1 MEDITDADYR
11 KKKSFETRNLG
22 EYHNLYVQGGTL
34 LLAYVFETFRNM
46 CLEIYE
52 LDHPKSLLAPGLVQ
66 QQVLKKAKVELD
78 LLTGI
83 DLLL

>member
-1 MEDITDADYR
+1 MEDITDVDYG
-11 KKKSFETRNLG
+11 KKKSFEIRNLG
-22 EYHNLYVQGGTL
+22 EYHNLYVQGGIL

-52 LDHPKSLLAPGLVQ
+52 LDHPKCLLAPGLVQ
-66 QQVLKKAKVELD
+66 PQALKKAKVKLD

>member
-1 MEDITDADYR
+1 MEDITDADYG
-11 KKKSFETRNLG
+11 KKKSFEIRNLG

-52 LDHPKSLLAPGLVQ
+52 LDHPKCLLAPGLVQ

-83 DLLL
+83 ELLL

>member
-1 MEDITDADYR
+1 MEDITDADYG
-11 KKKSFETRNLG
+11 KKKSFEIRNIG

-52 LDHPKSLLAPGLVQ
+52 LDHPKCLLAPGLVQ

>member
-1 MEDITDADYR
+1 MEYITDADYR
-11 KKKSFETRNLG
+11 KKKSFEIRNLG

-34 LLAYVFETFRNM
+34 LLAYVFETFPNM

-52 LDHPKSLLAPGLVQ
+52 LDHPKCLLAPGLVQ